1 METKVGAGRLLTV
14 RRTAELLAL
23 KESTVRRWILFRR
36 IAVVRVG
43 TRAIRIPASEIERLI
58 EAGFVP
64 ARPRKTGEGR

>member
-23 KESTVRRWILFRR
+23 KESTIRRWILFRR

-58 EAGFVP
+58 EAGSVP
-64 ARPRKTGEGR
+64 ARPAKPGVRQ